1 MKLFD
6 MYVNSLN
13 APNPNIFFRA
23 GINAYR
29 LGSFKKQKV
38 ISMNV
43 IKLYKA
49 IINGYLLDV
58 LIGSHY

>member
-1 MKLFD
+1 MLIGWEA
-6 MYVNSLN
+6 L
-13 APNPNIFFRA
+13 
-23 GINAYR
+23 
-29 LGSFKKQKV
+29 KKQKV

-49 IINGYLLDV
+49 IINGYFLDV